1 MTPTDQLDLKSLIAC
16 PKCDALYRIGTVEK
30 GDQARCARC
39 HTFLYARRR
48 DAGLIIIATA
58 LASSILVIAALFL
71 PFIEISRLGFNNAAT
86 IVDAALAFYGGPLFL
101 LSLAVVALIIALP
114 LTLLVL
120 TLYTLIP
127 LVFDRPPWPGAKQA
141 FRLSETLRPWSMAEI
156 FLVGCAV
163 SLIKLTDLARV
174 ELGPA
179 FWMFV
184 VVILLMAVQNRVMCR
199 WSVWKALER

>member
-1 MTPTDQLDLKSLIAC
+1 MTPPQNFDLKSLIAC
-16 PKCDALYRIGTVEK
+16 PKCDALYRVGPVEK
-30 GDQARCARC
+30 GDQAKCLRCR
-39 HTFLYARRR
+39 TVLYARRR
-48 DAGLIIIATA
+48 DAGLIIISTA
-58 LASSILVIAALFL
+58 LASTILVIAALFL
-71 PFIEISRLGFNNAAT
+71 PFIEISRLGFKNGST
-86 IVDAALAFYGGPLFL
+86 LIDAALAFYGGPLFV
-101 LSLAVVALIIALP
+101 LSLAVIGSIIALP
-114 LTLLVL
+114 LTRLFL
-120 TLYTLIP
+120 TLYTLTP
-127 LVFDRPPWPGAKQA
+127 LVLNRPAWPGAKRA

-184 VVILLMAVQNRVMCR
+184 SVILLMAIQNSFMCR